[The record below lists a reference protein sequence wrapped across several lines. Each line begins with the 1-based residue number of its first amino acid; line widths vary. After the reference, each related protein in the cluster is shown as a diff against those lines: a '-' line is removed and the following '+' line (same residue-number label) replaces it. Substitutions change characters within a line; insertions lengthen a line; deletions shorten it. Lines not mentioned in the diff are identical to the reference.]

1 MYFYL
6 IIVAAIAIDL
16 ASKIAIR
23 ANLKLGEQAELW
35 GVIPLIRL
43 ENHGTS
49 GNWFQGYGRWL
60 ALVVFVLVAIA
71 LYMRSRGLFRSP
83 LTQIGAA
90 LLIGGAIGNA
100 IDRIVYNRVTD
111 YLHFSDQATMNFAD
125 IWVYLGFLI
134 LVIQQII
141 PTSRRSS
148 KS

>member
-6 IIVAAIAIDL
+6 IIAASIAIDL

-23 ANLKLGEQAELW
+23 ANLELGQRTELW
-35 GVIPLIRL
+35 GFIPLIRL
-43 ENHGTS
+43 ENQGTS
-49 GNWFQGYGRWL
+49 GNLFHGYGRWL
-60 ALVVFVLVAIA
+60 ALVVFVLAAAA

-83 LTQIGAA
+83 LTQVGAA
-90 LLIGGAIGNA
+90 LMIGGAIGNA

-125 IWVYLGFLI
+125 IWVYLGFFI